1 MQHIFTIDGERADAW
16 LSPSGN
22 GYALIHENTATQVK
36 LTEAT
41 GNRAILT
48 MGRQETPVTIFTV
61 NDQVWVHVDGTAH
74 EVVLQSPIDFLGS
87 ADGGASSGTI
97 LAPMPG
103 TVISVQVAV
112 GDAVSAGDTL
122 MIIESMK
129 LETAIKAP
137 HDGVIGTLGFGAG
150 QTFDQNAILV
160 TLEGED

>member
-16 LSPSGN
+16 LSPSGTS
-22 GYALIHENTATQVK
+22 YALIHEGEVTPVK
-36 LTEAT
+36 LTEQT
-41 GNRAILT
+41 GNRAVLT
-48 MGRQETPVTIFTV
+48 LDGQDTPITIVTI
-61 NDQVWVHVDGTAH
+61 NDQVWVHIDGAAH
-74 EVVLQSPIDFLGS
+74 EVVLQSAIDFLGS

-112 GDAVSAGDTL
+112 GDAVSIGETL

-137 HDGVIGTLGFGAG
+137 RDGVIETLGFAAG
-150 QTFDQNAILV
+150 QTFDQNALLV